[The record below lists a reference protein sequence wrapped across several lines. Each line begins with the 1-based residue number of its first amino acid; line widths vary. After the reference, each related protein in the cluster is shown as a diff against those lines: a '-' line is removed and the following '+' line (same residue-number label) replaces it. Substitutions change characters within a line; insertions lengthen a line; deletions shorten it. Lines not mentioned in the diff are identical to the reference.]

1 RDNLF
6 IRFSSKPLPYFTTL
20 CRIQERVLTAVQ
32 IGRVIRAQH
41 KGVGSVFKAHTYHR
55 KGLARFRSLNF
66 GERNGYLKSV
76 VTDVIYDLGRD
87 TPLARVVFR
96 HPFRYRKQ
104 KELFVAAEGMYTR
117 QFVYCVIVFFGH
129 SRLI

>member
-1 RDNLF
+1 M
-6 IRFSSKPLPYFTTL
+6 
-20 CRIQERVLTAVQ
+20 
-32 IGRVIRAQH
+32 GRVIRAQR

-76 VTDVIYDLGRD
+76 VTDVIYDLGHD

-104 KELFVAAEGMYTR
+104 KELFVAVEGMYTR
-117 QFVYCVIVFFGH
+117 QFVYCGKKATLMVDLFTL
-129 SRLI
+129 LICLVYDKRAL